1 MNRNTIPFDP
11 AGPWYTSGLR
21 LGTPA
26 TTTLGMGAAEMKEIA
41 GVIATVLASTKPT
54 PAKDGVSKAKYT
66 IEPTAKSEARAR
78 VSALLSA
85 FPVYPELDLDY
96 LTSWATRSGG

>member
-26 TTTLGMGAAEMKEIA
+26 TTTLGMGASEMREIGA
-41 GVIATVLASTKPT
+41 IIATVLAATKPT
-54 PAKDGVSKAKYT
+54 AAKDGPSKAKYT
-66 IEPTAKSEARAR
+66 IDAAVKSEALKR
-78 VSALLSA
+78 VAALLES
-85 FPVYPELDLDY
+85 FPVYPELDLGF
-96 LTSWATRSGG
+96 LTSSLAARA

>member
-1 MNRNTIPFDP
+1 MNRNTIPYDP

-26 TTTLGMGAAEMKEIA
+26 TTTLGMRAAEMQEIA
-41 GVIATVLASTKPT
+41 SIIASVLAVTKPVA
-54 PAKDGVSKAKYT
+54 AKDGPSKAKYS
-66 IEPTAKSEARAR
+66 IEPAVKLAALAR
-78 VSALLSA
+78 VATLLSA

-96 LTSWATRSGG
+96 LGKNVGA